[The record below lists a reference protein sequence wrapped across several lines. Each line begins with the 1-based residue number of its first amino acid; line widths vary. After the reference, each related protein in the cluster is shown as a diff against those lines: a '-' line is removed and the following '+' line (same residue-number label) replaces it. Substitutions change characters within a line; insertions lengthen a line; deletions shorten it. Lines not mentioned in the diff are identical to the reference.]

1 MAFRGFSREAPGQFF
16 VSSICS
22 WPAEAISVATG
33 CSLRALL
40 FAIAVG
46 TTHTDRPPSFSK
58 DQYQLCYRA
67 ALEYLGSF
75 DHYAT

>member
-1 MAFRGFSREAPGQFF
+1 MPVDPEVMRRNVCHFGIIQISFWFSLQ
-16 VSSICS
+16 
-22 WPAEAISVATG
+22 
-33 CSLRALL
+33 
-40 FAIAVG
+40 
-46 TTHTDRPPSFSK
+46 